1 MRRGG
6 KYEIVGVGW
15 GYLDVLDTLL
25 KGVSFLPRDPLEEHE
40 VDEHD
45 R

>member
-15 GYLDVLDTLL
+15 GYLDVLDALL
-25 KGVSFLPRDPLEEHE
+25 EGVGFFPWNALEKHE